1 MIDILMWISIVTGGI
16 LVLMLILSIV
26 GGLDFDMDFDFN
38 TDADTDVGH
47 GGLGVFK
54 GALAFVSIATW
65 VAKIVLVS
73 GFNLYLVLLISLSS
87 GALAVLIIGLLLQQL
102 LKIETNTNWHP
113 ENAAYKI
120 GKVYLKIPQ
129 NGFGIIHVKI
139 NGANREL
146 KATTEEMDIKTGE
159 MIIIE
164 EYKNGIAKVVL
175 AKNEKKASK

>member
-16 LVLMLILSIV
+16 LVLMLLLSIL
-26 GGLDFDMDFDFN
+26 GGLDLDMDFNFDFN
-38 TDADTDVGH
+38 TDTDTDVGH

-73 GFNLYLVLLISLSS
+73 GFDLYLVLLISLSS
-87 GALAVLIIGLLLQQL
+87 GALAVLIMGLVLRML

-113 ENAAYKI
+113 EDAAYKM

-146 KATTEEMDIKTGE
+146 KATTDEKDIKTGE
-159 MIIIE
+159 TIIIE

-175 AKNEKKASK
+175 AKDEKKA